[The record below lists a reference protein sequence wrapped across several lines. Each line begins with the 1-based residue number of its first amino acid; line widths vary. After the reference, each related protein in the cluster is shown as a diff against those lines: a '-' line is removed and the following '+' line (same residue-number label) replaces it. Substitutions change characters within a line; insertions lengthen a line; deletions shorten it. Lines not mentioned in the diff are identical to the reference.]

1 VLNVRL
7 GSQMRVSHLALGLLV
22 ALPMGTFAAGIPA
35 AVSADPPQDH
45 VHPAGMLPFG
55 LPTHG
60 VKINAVLY
68 TAAGQGSHPTVLLLH
83 GIPGNEQNLDL
94 ARAAQRAGWNVL
106 TLHYRGSWG
115 SPGSYSFTH
124 CLEDASAAVDWLRD
138 PRSTAAANIDRARIV
153 VVGHS
158 LGGFIA
164 AYLAGH
170 DRQLAGAALIS
181 ATRYLGAP
189 LPGVTRA
196 ELVQVWEADIMN
208 HAGMHTLGDAT
219 AVALAE
225 ESISHS
231 ADWDL
236 KQFAPMLAQHPLLV
250 VSSED
255 GGAASNERIANAV
268 EGQPNAKVTRVHF
281 MTDHSYNDQRI
292 ALTTAF
298 LSWLS
303 SIVDNDADGR
313 SSL

>member
-1 VLNVRL
+1 MPCYTRRP
-7 GSQMRVSHLALGLLV
+7 GRACIPQFFCCTASQATSK
-22 ALPMGTFAAGIPA
+22 TSI
-35 AVSADPPQDH
+35 S
-45 VHPAGMLPFG
+45 
-55 LPTHG
+55 
-60 VKINAVLY
+60 
-68 TAAGQGSHPTVLLLH
+68 
-83 GIPGNEQNLDL
+83 
-94 ARAAQRAGWNVL
+94 RAAQRAGWNVL

-124 CLEDASAAVDWLRD
+124 CLEDAAAAVDWLRN

-164 AYLAGH
+164 AYLAGR
-170 DRQLAGAALIS
+170 DRQLGGAALIS

-196 ELVQVWEADIMN
+196 ELVRVWEAEIMN

-219 AVALAE
+219 AGALAE

-236 KQFAPMLAQHPLLV
+236 KQFAPVLAQHPLLV

-255 GGAASNERIANAV
+255 GGAASDERIASAV
-268 EGQPNAKVTRVHF
+268 EGQPNAKVTRVHL
-281 MTDHSYNDQRI
+281 MTDHSYNDQRL
-292 ALTTAF
+292 ALTTA
-298 LSWLS
+298 LLNWLS
-303 SIVDNDADGR
+303 SIVGDDADGR
-313 SSL
+313 SSP

>member
-1 VLNVRL
+1 
-7 GSQMRVSHLALGLLV
+7 
-22 ALPMGTFAAGIPA
+22 MGTFAAGIPA

-124 CLEDASAAVDWLRD
+124 CLEDAAAAVDWLRD

-170 DRQLAGAALIS
+170 DRNSPEQL
-181 ATRYLGAP
+181 
-189 LPGVTRA
+189 
-196 ELVQVWEADIMN
+196 
-208 HAGMHTLGDAT
+208 
-219 AVALAE
+219 
-225 ESISHS
+225 
-231 ADWDL
+231 
-236 KQFAPMLAQHPLLV
+236 
-250 VSSED
+250 
-255 GGAASNERIANAV
+255 
-268 EGQPNAKVTRVHF
+268 
-281 MTDHSYNDQRI
+281 
-292 ALTTAF
+292 
-298 LSWLS
+298 
-303 SIVDNDADGR
+303 
-313 SSL
+313 